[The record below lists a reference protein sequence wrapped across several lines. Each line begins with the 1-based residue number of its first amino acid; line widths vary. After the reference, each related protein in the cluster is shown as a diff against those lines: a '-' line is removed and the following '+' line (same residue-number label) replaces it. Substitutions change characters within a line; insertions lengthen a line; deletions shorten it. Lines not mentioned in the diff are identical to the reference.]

1 MSCNFNQHKS
11 QDRSTFPITFFAYTC
26 ILELILIVVILPHLN
41 SIFKYELSLSLTIA
55 IILIYL
61 KLYFSDP
68 GFKTIKL
75 NKSLL
80 KLTLDGEI
88 LNNICPRCIT
98 YVKASTKHCYYCNKC
113 VENFDHHCIWI
124 KNCIGSKNFNA
135 FFTFLILLCVKLL
148 VNVLFSI
155 EGIKCNNEINFLNR
169 SCNTSR

>member
-1 MSCNFNQHKS
+1 MS
-11 QDRSTFPITFFAYTC
+11 I
-26 ILELILIVVILPHLN
+26 
-41 SIFKYELSLSLTIA
+41 TIA

-68 GFKTIKL
+68 GYKTGKL

-80 KLTLDGEI
+80 KLTLEGEI

-98 YVKASTKHCYYCNKC
+98 YVKASSRHCYYCNKC

-135 FFTFLILLCVKLL
+135 FFIFLILLCVKLM

-155 EGIKCNNEINFLNR
+155 EGKIRNFDLFF
-169 SCNTSR
+169 